1 MDTILWNRMVKP
13 MLGSTFPLLSIPQS
27 DSPKLSPSR
36 EPEMDLGTQDQGPG
50 LLRRRPNNC
59 REPSG
64 ICRAKFFGNHFKTC
78 PNLMMVGQIFFS
90 IMKQLCVLSLNEE
103 LFLATLRTK
112 LHSNQETVAQS
123 AIFWL
128 KTAASAVAHK
138 AASHFPTPWAHSI
151 QNHTLT
157 FISHCCEHH
166 FMFSWDMQHHSNLVW
181 TSLLFMHAL
190 DFRYPR
196 NSSGFLKLYSRWVA
210 QRFGLG
216 GKPSRA
222 AWRRRTHT

>member
-1 MDTILWNRMVKP
+1 MVKP

-123 AIFWL
+123 TIFWL

-138 AASHFPTPWAHSI
+138 AASHFPTP
-151 QNHTLT
+151 
-157 FISHCCEHH
+157 
-166 FMFSWDMQHHSNLVW
+166 
-181 TSLLFMHAL
+181 
-190 DFRYPR
+190 
-196 NSSGFLKLYSRWVA
+196 
-210 QRFGLG
+210 
-216 GKPSRA
+216 
-222 AWRRRTHT
+222 